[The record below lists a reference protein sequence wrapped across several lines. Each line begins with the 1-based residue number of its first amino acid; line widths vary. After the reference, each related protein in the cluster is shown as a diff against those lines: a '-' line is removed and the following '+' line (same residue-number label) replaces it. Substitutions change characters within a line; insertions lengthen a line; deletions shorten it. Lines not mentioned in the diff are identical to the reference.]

1 MMTPFAK
8 FKDQVQRNLVALI
21 SLFIAVTS
29 LSYNTWRNEK
39 SEYNRNQR
47 EASFYLLLHLGEFRE
62 LLYHL
67 EYDSDVV
74 GDEGFRSG
82 WVTLIAIEDLSMLLD
97 SPLPETATSLKGA
110 WGAWERERTTSN
122 REAIERDL
130 DAMRLLTLE
139 MLEELD

>member
-1 MMTPFAK
+1 MTPFAR
-8 FKDQVQRNLVALI
+8 FKEQVQRNLVALI
-21 SLFIAVTS
+21 SLFVAVTS

-67 EYDSDVV
+67 EYDSV
-74 GDEGFRSG
+74 GDEAFRSG
-82 WVTLIAIEDLSMLLD
+82 WVSLLAIEDLSKLLE

-110 WGAWERERTTSN
+110 WGVWEKQRTTEN
-122 REAIERDL
+122 REAIEREL
-130 DAMRLLTLE
+130 DSMRTLTLE

>member
-1 MMTPFAK
+1 MTPFAK

-39 SEYNRNQR
+39 SEVNRNQR
-47 EASFYLLLHLGEFRE
+47 EASFHLLLHLGDFRE

-74 GDEGFRSG
+74 GDEAFRSG
-82 WVTLIAIEDLSMLLD
+82 WVTLIAIEDLTQLLEP
-97 SPLPETATSLKGA
+97 PLPGTATELKGA
-110 WGAWERERTTSN
+110 WSLWEKERTSVN
-122 REAIERDL
+122 RKAIEREL
-130 DAMRLLTLE
+130 DTMRNLTLE